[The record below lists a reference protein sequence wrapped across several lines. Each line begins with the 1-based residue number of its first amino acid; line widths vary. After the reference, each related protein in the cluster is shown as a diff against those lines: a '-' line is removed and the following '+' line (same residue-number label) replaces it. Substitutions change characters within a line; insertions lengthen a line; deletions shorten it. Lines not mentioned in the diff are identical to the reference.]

1 MIFKSN
7 NIKYFWITFLF
18 CILLFMLLYAFIA
31 GNYDISSI
39 KTFSIFTEKIFGF
52 PLVDTSNLDKV
63 IIWDIRLPRIIMAIL
78 AGIALS
84 TAGASYQGCFRNPLV
99 EPFILGVSSGAAFGA
114 ALGILFPQVF
124 ITIQISA
131 FIFSMLAVTLSY
143 FLAKNRNK
151 VAGIS
156 LVLSGVIVGS
166 IFSALV
172 SILKYMSEDTQLREI
187 TFWMMGGLYYST
199 WSDIPVNLVIICICF
214 IVVWFFSWKLNILS
228 MGDYEA
234 KSLGVSPEKYRAL
247 FIVVATLM
255 TSICVSTVGIITWV
269 GLMMPHAARLIVGP
283 DNRFVIPVAG
293 IMGAIYLIFCDTL
306 SRTIS
311 SAEIPIGIITSI
323 VGAPFLLWLLRT
335 KSKGMFS

>member
-1 MIFKSN
+1 MISN
-7 NIKYFWITFLF
+7 NKKYVWIIILIIILF
-18 CILLFMLLYAFIA
+18 FVSIYSFIA
-31 GNYDISSI
+31 GNYNISAI
-39 KTFSIFTEKIFGF
+39 NIFSIIVEKMFNISII
-52 PLVDTSNLDKV
+52 DTSNMDKV

-84 TAGASYQGCFRNPLV
+84 SAGAAYQGCFRNPLV
-99 EPFILGVSSGAAFGA
+99 EPFILGVSAGAAFGA

-124 ITIQISA
+124 IAVQISA
-131 FIFSMLAVTLSY
+131 FIFSMVAVSLSY
-143 FLAKNRNK
+143 FLAKYKNE
-151 VAGIS
+151 VPAIG

-166 IFSALV
+166 IFGALV
-172 SILKYMSEDTQLREI
+172 SILKYISEDAQLREI

-199 WSDIPVNLVIICICF
+199 WNDIPINFVIIVTSF
-214 IVVWFFSWKLNILS
+214 IVIWVFAWKLNILS

-234 KSLGVSPEKYRAL
+234 KSLGVNPEKYKVL
-247 FIVVATLM
+247 FIVIATLM
-255 TSICVSTVGIITWV
+255 TSVCVSTVGIITWV

-283 DNRFVIPVAG
+283 DNRFVIPVSA

-323 VGAPFLLWLLRT
+323 IGAPFLLWLLRT
-335 KSKGMFS
+335 KSKGMFL